1 MLRRLLPAP
10 AVFGSIAAVVVL
22 PLILPSIAMATEVM
36 VFIIATLGCNLLLG
50 YVGLLSFGQAISFG
64 VGAYACGLALIHLH
78 VGLWGGLFAALI
90 CSAIAGLVVG
100 ALSIQKRGIYFVMLT
115 FAFSQMFYFIAYAM
129 AGVTGGDNGLLNV
142 PRPPLTLF
150 GVTLLSLATPL
161 SMYCLAAI
169 MFLILFVFL
178 RRVVASPFGSALIA
192 IRENEERATAVGYNT
207 RIFKIIAFVFSS
219 WVTGMAGALY
229 ALFLN
234 FAPLSNI
241 DVSMSERIIIMTIV
255 GGTNS
260 LFGSV
265 LGATFYVV
273 VGNLLSA
280 VWPRWLLVLGIILIV
295 VAGYLRGGLWSGVEW
310 VWQRLRVR
318 WPVAGAVEQRADGEG
333 A

>member
-1 MLRRLLPAP
+1 MLLRLLPAP
-10 AVFGSIAAVVVL
+10 AMIASIATVVVL
-22 PLILPSIAMATEVM
+22 PLILPSVAMATEVV

-78 VGLWGGLFAALI
+78 VGVWGGLFAALI

-142 PRPPLTLF
+142 PRPPLTVF

-161 SMYCLAAI
+161 SVYSMAAI
-169 MFLILFVFL
+169 VFLILFAFL
-178 RRVVASPFGSALIA
+178 RRVVASPFGSTLIA
-192 IRENEERATAVGYNT
+192 IRENEERAVAVGYNT
-207 RIFKIIAFVFSS
+207 RIFKIIAFVISS
-219 WVTGMAGALY
+219 WVTGIAGALY

-255 GGTNS
+255 GGANS

-273 VGNLLSA
+273 VGNLLSS

-310 VWQRLRVR
+310 TWQRLRAR
-318 WPVAGAVEQRADGEG
+318 WPIAGAVEPREDGGG

>member
-1 MLRRLLPAP
+1 MLLRLLPAP
-10 AVFGSIAAVVVL
+10 TMIASIAAVVVL
-22 PLILPSIAMATEVM
+22 PLILPSVAMATEVV

-78 VGLWGGLFAALI
+78 VGVWGGLFAALI

-129 AGVTGGDNGLLNV
+129 AGVTGGDNGLLNI
-142 PRPPLTLF
+142 PRPRLTVF

-161 SMYCLAAI
+161 SMYSMAAI
-169 MFLILFVFL
+169 VFLILFAFL
-178 RRVVASPFGSALIA
+178 RRVVASPFGSTLIA
-192 IRENEERATAVGYNT
+192 IRENEERAIAVGYNT
-207 RIFKIIAFVFSS
+207 RIFKIIAFVISS
-219 WVTGMAGALY
+219 WVTGIAGALY

-255 GGTNS
+255 GGANS

-273 VGNLLSA
+273 VGNLLSS

-310 VWQRLRVR
+310 TWQRLRAR
-318 WPVAGAVEQRADGEG
+318 WPIAGAVEQREDGGG

>member
-10 AVFGSIAAVVVL
+10 AIFGSIAAVVVL
-22 PLILPSIAMATEVM
+22 PLILPSVAMATEVV

-90 CSAIAGLVVG
+90 CSVIAGLVVG

-142 PRPPLTLF
+142 PRPPLTVF

-169 MFLILFVFL
+169 MFLILFAFL
-178 RRVVASPFGSALIA
+178 RRVVASPFGSTLIA

-207 RIFKIIAFVFSS
+207 RIFKIIAFVISS

-255 GGTNS
+255 GGANS

-273 VGNLLSA
+273 VGNLLSS

-318 WPVAGAVEQRADGEG
+318 WPVAGAVEQRADGGG